1 MRIPKPTLIWRIA
14 ALVIFVE
21 VVAFGA
27 LGTFYTAQF
36 SRSITRHVE
45 ARIARIGQMLADGEL
60 PITVFGDKSLLGNLI
75 GARCL
80 RALVVGG
87 SGLVVV
93 SSQLSELG
101 APAAK
106 ISGIDPGWFSA
117 KGPTRRLIAGPGTLT
132 AVLRVDTTDH
142 AAPIYVA
149 VATISTAET
158 TAIQHRIALASLAGS
173 ILFII
178 LSSLGVVFVAQRL
191 IARRVRESVAVLKA
205 VEDGDLGAR
214 IPVTGADE
222 LSSIQLGINSMTA
235 KVGELLKQQRLD
247 AAQLRRQKNLLD
259 SVIQAAPVRVF
270 WKDKTLRY
278 LGGNDLFARDAG
290 LEHAEELIGKSDFD
304 LSWRDQAEDY
314 QAADL
319 EVLRSGTPKLN
330 IEEPQTT
337 PDGRTIFLH
346 TSKVPLYNE
355 DGSLIGVLGV
365 YLDITDRKR
374 AEEQIRH
381 LAYFDT
387 LTGLPNRAQF
397 SESLERAMQASMNS
411 GQYGTLFM
419 LDLDNFKDLNDSRG
433 HHVGDQLIVAVGQR
447 LAACVG
453 EDDVVARLGGDEY
466 VVIIG
471 SLGTDQAAAE
481 KRTWEVAEEIRL
493 ALMKPYMLNDG
504 DQHHYTTA
512 SIGATLIFGREEEP
526 GTLLRQADLA
536 LYQAKKA
543 GRNMVRFFDAAMQT
557 TIEERARMA
566 ADLRYGIN
574 HDELRLFFQPQVDA
588 LGRLIG
594 AEALA
599 RWFPAD
605 AEAVPPD
612 TFIPLAEETGM
623 IRDIG
628 TWVLVQAC
636 RQLARW
642 GADART
648 RSLVLA
654 INVSAHQFRQPDFV
668 EQVCTQIRESGIDPT
683 RLRLEITESAVL
695 SDVEGAVDSMRR
707 LKHLGVKFS
716 LDDFGTGYSSLS
728 YLQRLPIDEI
738 KIDRAFVSDIAN
750 EQSDTTIVRAIIAMS
765 HSLGV
770 SVIAEGVETELQ
782 RNFLLSHRCEQF
794 QGFLFGKP
802 LPLDEWNTELLAN
815 AITQTERL
823 LS

>member
-36 SRSITRHVE
+36 SHSITRHTE
-45 ARIARIGQMLADGEL
+45 ARIARIGQMLAAGEL

-106 ISGIDPGWFSA
+106 ISGIDPGWFAA

-178 LSSLGVVFVAQRL
+178 LSSLGVVLVAQRL

-330 IEEPQTT
+330 IEEPQPT
-337 PDGRTIFLH
+337 PDGRTICLH
-346 TSKVPLYNE
+346 TSKVPLYSE

-387 LTGLPNRAQF
+387 LTGLPNRVQF
-397 SESLERAMQASMNS
+397 SESLERAMQASATS

-447 LAACVG
+447 LMASVG

-481 KRTWEVAEEIRL
+481 KRTWEAAEEIRL

-526 GTLLRQADLA
+526 GALLRQADLA

-605 AEAVPPD
+605 AKAVPPD

-642 GADART
+642 GADTRT

-668 EQVCTQIRESGIDPT
+668 EQVRSQIQEYAIDPT

-695 SDVEGAVDSMRR
+695 NDVEGAVESMRW
-707 LKHLGVKFS
+707 LKQLGVKFS

-802 LPLDEWNTELLAN
+802 LPLEEWDTELLAN
-815 AITQTERL
+815 AITPTERL

>member
-36 SRSITRHVE
+36 THSITRHTE
-45 ARIARIGQMLADGEL
+45 ARIARIGQMLAAGEL

-93 SSQLSELG
+93 SSQLSQLG
-101 APAAK
+101 APADK
-106 ISGIDPGWFSA
+106 LSGVDPSWFA
-117 KGPTRRLIAGPGTLT
+117 ANGPKQRLIAGPGTLT
-132 AVLRVDTTDH
+132 AVLRVDTTDY

-158 TAIQHRIALASLAGS
+158 TAIQHRIALVSLAGS
-173 ILFII
+173 LLFII
-178 LSSLGVVFVAQRL
+178 LSSLAVVFIAQRL
-191 IARRVRESVAVLKA
+191 IAGRVRESVSVLKA
-205 VEDGDLGAR
+205 VEDGDLEAR
-214 IPVTGADE
+214 VPVTGADE

-235 KVGELLKQQRLD
+235 KVGALLEQQRLD
-247 AAQLRRQKNLLD
+247 AAQLRQQKNLLD
-259 SVIQAAPVRVF
+259 SVIRATPVRVF
-270 WKDKTLRY
+270 WKDQELRY
-278 LGGNDLFARDAG
+278 LGGNELFAQDAG
-290 LEHAEELIGKSDFD
+290 LKRADELVGKSDFE
-304 LSWRDQAEDY
+304 LSWRDQAEQY
-314 QAADL
+314 RANDL

-337 PDGRTIFLH
+337 PDGRTICLH
-346 TSKVPLYNE
+346 TSKVPLYGE
-355 DGSLIGVLGV
+355 DGTLIGVLGV

-381 LAYFDT
+381 LAYFDS
-387 LTGLPNRAQF
+387 LTGLPNRAHF
-397 SESLERAMQASMNS
+397 SESLNRAIQASAIS
-411 GQYGTLFM
+411 GQYGALFM

-433 HHVGDQLIVAVGQR
+433 HHVGDQLIVAVGKR
-447 LAACVG
+447 LAASLT
-453 EDDVVARLGGDEY
+453 EDDVVARLGGDEF
-466 VVIIG
+466 VVIVNA
-471 SLGTDQAAAE
+471 LGTSRAEAE
-481 KRTWEVAEEIRL
+481 KRTWQNAEKIRL
-493 ALMKPYMLNDG
+493 ALMKPYALNDD
-504 DQHHYTTA
+504 DQRHYTTA
-512 SIGATLIFGREEEP
+512 SIGATLIFGAEEES

-536 LYQAKKA
+536 LYQAKRA

-557 TIEERARMA
+557 ATEARARMA
-566 ADLRYGIN
+566 AGLRYGIA
-574 HDELRLFFQPQVDA
+574 HDELRVFFQPQVDA
-588 LGRLIG
+588 RGRLIG

-605 AEAVPPD
+605 AEPIPPD

-628 TWVLVQAC
+628 TWMLVQAC

-642 GADART
+642 GEDAGT

-668 EQVCTQIRESGIDPT
+668 EQVRSQIQEYAIDPT
-683 RLRLEITESAVL
+683 RLRLEITESAIL
-695 SDVEGAVDSMRR
+695 NDVEGAVESMRW
-707 LKHLGVKFS
+707 LKQLGVKFS

-728 YLQRLPIDEI
+728 YLKRLPIDEI
-738 KIDRAFVSDIAN
+738 KIDRTFVNDISN

-765 HSLGV
+765 HSLGI
-770 SVIAEGVETELQ
+770 SVIAEGVETEIQ
-782 RNFLLSHRCEQF
+782 REFLLRHRCEQF

-802 LPLDEWNTELLAN
+802 LPLEEWDEELLTS
-815 AITQTERL
+815 AITPTERL